1 MSSLY
6 KAYLKALDLAINRDL
21 RADTFVIKK
30 TVNYIQNAL
39 DSMAEADQQTLKDL
53 HQKIV
58 DYLESEELIEIR
70 MDMMF
75 GETEYLKKNIF
86 DINIQKISS
95 LKEKIEELI
104 I

>member
-6 KAYLKALDLAINRDL
+6 QAYLKALDLAINRDL
-21 RADTFVIKK
+21 RVDTFVIKK

-39 DSMAEADQQTLKDL
+39 DSMAEVDQQTLKDL
-53 HQKIV
+53 HQKII
-58 DYLESEELIEIR
+58 DYLDSEELVEIR

-95 LKEKIEELI
+95 LKKRIEELI
-104 I
+104 T

>member
-6 KAYLKALDLAINRDL
+6 QAYLKALDLAINRDL
-21 RADTFVIKK
+21 RVDTFVIKK

-39 DSMAEADQQTLKDL
+39 DSIAETDQQTLKDL
-53 HQKIV
+53 HQRLV
-58 DYLESEELIEIR
+58 NYLESEELVEIQ
-70 MDMMF
+70 MDMIF
-75 GETEYLKKNIF
+75 GETEYIKKNIF

-104 I
+104 T

>member
-6 KAYLKALDLAINRDL
+6 QAYLKALDLAINRDL
-21 RADTFVIKK
+21 RVDTFVIKK

-39 DSMAEADQQTLKDL
+39 DSIAETDQQTLKDL
-53 HQKIV
+53 HQKIS
-58 DYLESEELIEIR
+58 DYLESEELVEIQ

-75 GETEYLKKNIF
+75 GETEYVKKNIF
-86 DINIQKISS
+86 DINIQKIYS
-95 LKEKIEELI
+95 LKKKIEELI